1 MTHNQNKE
9 EIKMK
14 KLFLI
19 VALTG
24 LFASSAM
31 AEEVDG
37 LIKMKSMHSVTVT
50 LDRLE
55 NIVKKKGITVAVRWN
70 HSAKANKIKIPMRE
84 TQLLIFGNPK
94 LGSYL
99 MTAEQTAAI
108 DMPLKAIAWKD
119 ADGQVWLGYN
129 DPAYI
134 AKRHH
139 ITNRDDV
146 VKKISKA
153 LATMTAKAAG
163 K

>member
-1 MTHNQNKE
+1 
-9 EIKMK
+9 MK
-14 KLFLI
+14 KQILI
-19 VALTG
+19 FALTA
-24 LFASSAM
+24 LFATGAM
-31 AEEVDG
+31 AEDVDG
-37 LIKMKSMHSVTVT
+37 LVKMKSEHSVTVT

-70 HSAKANKIKIPMRE
+70 HSAKAKKIGIPMRD

-94 LGSYL
+94 LGSHL

-119 ADGQVWLGYN
+119 ASGQVWLAYN

-139 ITNRDDV
+139 ITDRDEI
-146 VKKISKA
+146 VKKISAA
-153 LATMTAKAAG
+153 LAAMTAKAAG

>member
-1 MTHNQNKE
+1 
-9 EIKMK
+9 MK
-14 KLFLI
+14 KQILI
-19 VALTG
+19 IALTA
-24 LFASSAM
+24 LFTTGAM
-31 AEEVDG
+31 ADEVDG
-37 LIKMKSMHSVTVT
+37 LVKMKSEHSVTVT

-70 HSAKANKIKIPMRE
+70 HSAKAKKIGIPMRD

-94 LGSYL
+94 LGSHL

-119 ADGQVWLGYN
+119 ATGQVWLAYN

-139 ITNRDDV
+139 ITDRDEI
-146 VKKISKA
+146 VKKISNA
-153 LATMTAKAAG
+153 LAAMTAKAAG

>member
-1 MTHNQNKE
+1 MANIQARRLQ
-9 EIKMK
+9 KMK
-14 KLFLI
+14 KQFLI
-19 VALTG
+19 IALTM
-24 LFASSAM
+24 LFATTAM
-31 AEEVDG
+31 AQKVDG

-55 NIVKKKGITVAVRWN
+55 NIVKKKGITVALRWN
-70 HSAKANKIKIPMRE
+70 HSAKANKINIPMRD
-84 TQLLIFGNPK
+84 TQVLIFGNPK

-119 ADGQVWLGYN
+119 AKGQVWLAYN
-129 DPAYI
+129 DPYYI

-139 ITNRDDV
+139 ITKRDEV
-146 VKKISKA
+146 LKKISHA
-153 LATMTAKAAG
+153 LATMTAQAAA

>member
-1 MTHNQNKE
+1 
-9 EIKMK
+9 MK
-14 KLFLI
+14 KQILLI
-19 VALTG
+19 ALTA
-24 LFASSAM
+24 LFATGAM
-31 AEEVDG
+31 AQDVDG

-55 NIVKKKGITVAVRWN
+55 NIVKKKGITVALRWN
-70 HSAKANKIKIPMRE
+70 HSAKANKIKIPMRD
-84 TQLLIFGNPK
+84 TQVLIFGNPK

-119 ADGQVWLGYN
+119 AKGQVWLAYN

-139 ITNRDDV
+139 ITNRADV
-146 VKKISKA
+146 VKKISHA
-153 LATMTAKAAG
+153 LAMMTAKAAG

>member
-1 MTHNQNKE
+1 
-9 EIKMK
+9 MK
-14 KLFLI
+14 KQILLI
-19 VALTG
+19 ALTA
-24 LFASSAM
+24 LFATGAM
-31 AEEVDG
+31 AEDVDG

-70 HSAKANKIKIPMRE
+70 HSAKAKKIGIPMRD

-94 LGSYL
+94 LGSHL
-99 MTAEQTAAI
+99 MTSEQTSAI

-119 ADGQVWLGYN
+119 ASGQVWLAYN

-139 ITNRDDV
+139 ITDRDEV
-146 VKKISKA
+146 VKKISNA
-153 LATMTAKAAG
+153 LAAMTAKAAG

>member
-1 MTHNQNKE
+1 
-9 EIKMK
+9 MK
-14 KLFLI
+14 KLLLI
-19 VALTG
+19 LALTG

-31 AEEVDG
+31 ADEVDG

-50 LDRLE
+50 IDRLA
-55 NIVKKKGITVAVRWN
+55 NIVKKKGITVALRWN
-70 HSAKANKIKIPMRE
+70 HSAKSNKLGIKMRPTE
-84 TQLLIFGNPK
+84 LLIFGNPK

-119 ADGQVWLGYN
+119 AKGQVWLAYN

-139 ITNRDDV
+139 ISDRDQV
-146 VKKISKA
+146 LAKISKA
-153 LATMTAKAAG
+153 LAAMTSKAAG

>member
-1 MTHNQNKE
+1 
-9 EIKMK
+9 MK
-14 KLFLI
+14 KQILLI
-19 VALTG
+19 ALTA
-24 LFASSAM
+24 LFATGAM
-31 AEEVDG
+31 AQDVDG
-37 LIKMKSMHSVTVT
+37 LVKMKSMHSVTVT

-55 NIVKKKGITVAVRWN
+55 NILKKKGITIATRWN
-70 HSAKANKIKIPMRE
+70 HSAKAKKIGIPMRE

-94 LGSYL
+94 LGSHL

-119 ADGQVWLGYN
+119 ASGQVWLAYN

-139 ITNRDDV
+139 ITDRDEI
-146 VKKISKA
+146 VKKISNA

>member
-1 MTHNQNKE
+1 
-9 EIKMK
+9 MK
-14 KLFLI
+14 KQIVLI
-19 VALTG
+19 ALAT
-24 LFASSAM
+24 LFATTAM
-31 AEEVDG
+31 AEDVDG
-37 LIKMKSMHSVTVT
+37 LIKMKSMHSVTAT

-55 NIVKKKGITVAVRWN
+55 NIVKKKGITVALRWN
-70 HSAKANKIKIPMRE
+70 HSGKANKIKIPMRE

-99 MTAEQTAAI
+99 MTSEQTAAI

-119 ADGQVWLGYN
+119 ASGQVWLGYN

-139 ITNRDDV
+139 ITDRAEV
-146 VKKISKA
+146 VAKISKA
-153 LATMTAKAAG
+153 LAAMTAKAAG

>member
-1 MTHNQNKE
+1 MTQKQNTE

-14 KLFLI
+14 KLLLI

-31 AEEVDG
+31 ADEVDG

-50 LDRLE
+50 IDRLA
-55 NIVKKKGITVAVRWN
+55 NIVKKKGITVALRWN
-70 HSAKANKIKIPMRE
+70 HSAKANKLGIKMRPTE
-84 TQLLIFGNPK
+84 LLIFGNPK
-94 LGSYL
+94 LGSHI
-99 MTAEQTAAI
+99 MTSEQTAAI

-119 ADGQVWLGYN
+119 ANGQVWLGYN

-134 AKRHH
+134 ARRHH
-139 ITNRDDV
+139 ITNRDEV
-146 VKKISKA
+146 VAKISKA
-153 LATMTAKAAG
+153 LASMTAKAAG

>member
-1 MTHNQNKE
+1 MAQKQNTE

-14 KLFLI
+14 KLLLI

-31 AEEVDG
+31 ADEVDG

-50 LDRLE
+50 IDRLA
-55 NIVKKKGITVAVRWN
+55 NIVKKKGITVALRWN
-70 HSAKANKIKIPMRE
+70 HSAKANKLGIKMRPTE
-84 TQLLIFGNPK
+84 LLIFGNPK
-94 LGSYL
+94 LGSHI
-99 MTAEQTAAI
+99 MTSEQTAAI

-119 ADGQVWLGYN
+119 ANGQVWLGYN

-134 AKRHH
+134 ARRHH
-139 ITNRDDV
+139 ITNRDEV
-146 VKKISKA
+146 VAKISKA
-153 LATMTAKAAG
+153 LASMTAKAAG